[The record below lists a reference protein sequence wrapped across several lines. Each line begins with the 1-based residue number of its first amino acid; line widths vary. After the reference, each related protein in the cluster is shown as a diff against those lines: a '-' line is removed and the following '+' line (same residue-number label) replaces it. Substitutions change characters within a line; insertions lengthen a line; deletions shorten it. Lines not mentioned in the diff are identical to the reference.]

1 LGCAIRDLGSD
12 SLQRELVVRGWF
24 FFSTI
29 VTAKGEVF
37 SYGGLLGIKGFN
49 LEINWKSTPLC
60 DWDRN
65 ARKIGYSLLS
75 FPDRGDTNKVA

>member
-24 FFSTI
+24 FSTI

-37 SYGGLLGIKGFN
+37 SYGGLLGIKGFK
-49 LEINWKSTPLC
+49 LDINWNRLL
-60 DWDRN
+60 W
-65 ARKIGYSLLS
+65 KIGAKTPGKLVIPFFHSLS
-75 FPDRGDTNKVA
+75 EGIPTKWCR